1 MVRLAPPAGG
11 IARLAHGLA
20 ERAVRLDPG
29 NGAYVDSLGWA
40 HFRLGQLPEARV
52 YLERA
57 VGLIPDDATICEHL
71 GDVYAAAGETQKARA
86 SYRQALDLGG
96 ENAAAVERK
105 LRGLPG
111 GS

>member
-1 MVRLAPPAGG
+1 MLAEKGENLEEAV
-11 IARLAHGLA
+11 GLA
-20 ERAVRLDPG
+20 ERAVELDPG

-40 HFRLGQLPEARV
+40 HFQLRQFDQARV

-57 VGLIPDDATICEHL
+57 AGLVPDDATICEHL
-71 GDVYAAAGETQKARA
+71 GDVYAAVGDTQKARVV
-86 SYRQALDLGG
+86 YRQALDLAGD
-96 ENAAAVERK
+96 NAGAVEVK